1 MLCKIRIAR
10 RHHSKRRQFPH
21 HWNGVS
27 RIPDL
32 SSYSNASA
40 PPARGTIYRGCVGW
54 EQQTRVGR
62 VHRRT
67 SPWVTLIVHWLLSF
81 FI

>member
-1 MLCKIRIAR
+1 MMLCKIHIAR

-21 HWNGVS
+21 DWNGVS

-40 PPARGTIYRGCVGW
+40 PPARGTIYMGCVSL
-54 EQQTRVGR
+54 EQQTRVGADPR
-62 VHRRT
+62 EDL
-67 SPWVTLIVHWLLSF
+67 PWATLVVQYC
-81 FI
+81 